1 MKRRKATSENYGA
14 FLRELQYLQL
24 KGAKIKLNAL
34 QGKHHLTKDFGLI
47 DIPPIVDTFITD
59 DVVKDAMRI
68 IRENANARRQ
78 RNETRRQTEEIQ
90 APPTEPTLQFETEEM
105 HRIKELEEQVSF
117 LTKMIDNLRDQIA
130 FINEKLDASVTV
142 LM

>member
-34 QGKHHLTKDFGLI
+34 QGKHHLAKDFGLI

-59 DVVKDAMRI
+59 DVVKDVMHI
-68 IRENANARRQ
+68 IRANANERRQ
-78 RNETRRQTEEIQ
+78 RHETRQQTAETQ
-90 APPTEPTLQFETEEM
+90 APPSEPTLQFETEEM

-117 LTKMIDNLRDQIA
+117 LQKMIDNLRGQIA
-130 FINEKLDASVTV
+130 FINAKLDASVTV